1 MISMLIRRCKHMLRY
16 WLCIHEL
23 PQEYWMKRTPREIAS
38 ADGTPL
44 IIDSATHNLFG
55 HYARVLVFVDLSKKI
70 FNEILVKR
78 EGFSF
83 PIEVSLEWLPEFC
96 YHCNNI
102 SHNITSCRR
111 LHPVQNVEKVVVD
124 KGKNWN
130 MLKNQL
136 PKHGKPRI
144 ILWGLA
150 HQMFFNQKKITPLLL

>member
-1 MISMLIRRCKHMLRY
+1 MLIRRCKHMLRY

-83 PIEVSLEWLPEFC
+83 PIEVSYEWLPEFC

-102 SHNITSCRR
+102 GQNITSCCR
-111 LHPVQNVEKVVVD
+111 LHPFQNVEKVVVD
-124 KGKNWN
+124 KGKK
-130 MLKNQL
+130 LDTAQ
-136 PKHGKPRI
+136 KPNSKAWKAKDNP
-144 ILWGLA
+144 LGSVQ
-150 HQMFFNQKKITPLLL
+150 QMFFSHQKTTPLL